1 MKCSMCDGKGWVYDF
16 EEGVPYDCGKCHGT
30 GKIQTESESRSECKY
45 RINLEN
51 YTNESEFIRDQ
62 KEFLSEV
69 WDKAKEYFDAA
80 DKEDDEDDEE
90 EFNEE

>member
-1 MKCSMCDGKGWVYDF
+1 MSINRRIQIRVLDD
-16 EEGVPYDCGKCHGT
+16 ET
-30 GKIQTESESRSECKY
+30 GDEIKVSN

-69 WDKAKEYFDAA
+69 WDEAKEYFDAA